1 MYRYNVD
8 KTVTYT
14 AEDILLF
21 RESPFAAWMERL
33 TLENPEHGVSPDPG
47 SSPPSDREQR
57 QDTIAAILTSGGRDV
72 VLIEWDA
79 AESSRRSQT
88 VSAMRSGAEFIV
100 NGQLALGPLAAS
112 SQLLMRTRGYSELGN
127 HLYVP
132 CDVHGVNK
140 PNSTFRLCFLAD
152 LLHSL
157 QGVLP
162 PNLVLLRAGQDTVN
176 LNTGD
181 HIYHYRAV
189 KQRFMAAQG
198 QFRKHRMPDPAVSL
212 HFGRWA
218 ECANQILRQRAAH
231 DGVGAA
237 QRTPLLGRSQ
247 DADADA
253 VQSWSAQPAGQA
265 SPSDSLQ
272 ELDMAVNSSA
282 PLAAMNDA
290 TLQGLEFIGSVN
302 AAAIQGANRAG
313 QAGDRRRRALPSVML
328 GESGAAQ
335 ASAVA
340 GEPLAHPLDSAGF
353 SVAHRASPLPSSTEG
368 PLPSRLSAQ
377 VRAGVDR
384 DDDGPPRR
392 FTPVPFSASLNTRDS
407 FEG

>member
-1 MYRYNVD
+1 
-8 KTVTYT
+8 
-14 AEDILLF
+14 
-21 RESPFAAWMERL
+21 
-33 TLENPEHGVSPDPG
+33 
-47 SSPPSDREQR
+47 
-57 QDTIAAILTSGGRDV
+57 
-72 VLIEWDA
+72 
-79 AESSRRSQT
+79 
-88 VSAMRSGAEFIV
+88 
-100 NGQLALGPLAAS
+100 
-112 SQLLMRTRGYSELGN
+112 
-127 HLYVP
+127 
-132 CDVHGVNK
+132 
-140 PNSTFRLCFLAD
+140 
-152 LLHSL
+152 
-157 QGVLP
+157 
-162 PNLVLLRAGQDTVN
+162 
-176 LNTGD
+176 
-181 HIYHYRAV
+181 
-189 KQRFMAAQG
+189 
-198 QFRKHRMPDPAVSL
+198 RMPDPAVSL